1 MLEQLKSVQ
10 DFTNNS
16 SLRHENELRFS
27 ENLNFPAKNLAG
39 EMRGSNNVK

>member
-27 ENLNFPAKNLAG
+27 ENLNFPVKN
-39 EMRGSNNVK
+39 